1 MKTKLIIAATAAFFI
16 AGCDSAEERN
26 ARLAER
32 ASKRIIETQI
42 VLHDG
47 RKIACIVYNEQL
59 YESNN
64 QEKASGLS
72 CDWHNT
78 PQPK

>member
-16 AGCDSAEERN
+16 AGCDYSEETKRN
-26 ARLAER
+26 IVKQATEDT
-32 ASKRIIETQI
+32 IETQV

-47 RKIACIVYNEQL
+47 REITCLVYRG
-59 YESNN
+59 YR
-64 QEKASGLS
+64 AGGLS

-78 PQPK
+78 PQTK

>member
-16 AGCDSAEERN
+16 AGCDSVEERK
-26 ARLAER
+26 ARVVER

-47 RKIACIVYNEQL
+47 RKITCLVYS
-59 YESNN
+59 ESY
-64 QEKASGLS
+64 AGGLS

-78 PQPK
+78 LQPK